1 MVTVDQIQRG
11 FALFVDNEIAVA
23 FDKWQK
29 VVIGGF
35 GGLLASSLPNIVKEY
50 SANPFFAALG
60 VYDSSSNSV
69 NIDAL
74 YNAFVP
80 KLGTEKIPITIPK
93 IATIKLGREELDAL
107 VRYIKES

>member
-1 MVTVDQIQRG
+1 MVTVEQIQRG

-35 GGLLASSLPNIVKEY
+35 GALLASNLPHIVKQY
-50 SANPFFAALG
+50 SAHPLFSAIG
-60 VYDSSSNSV
+60 VYDPTN
-69 NIDAL
+69 NAIDLDAL